1 MSVHGKRIDITD
13 DDMVAAAAIA
23 DISASKARKII
34 GEVRE
39 AVVRWRSFADEAG
52 VKPAHADA
60 ISARLD
66 FHA

>member
-1 MSVHGKRIDITD
+1 
-13 DDMVAAAAIA
+13 MVSREANL
-23 DISASKARKII
+23 SASKARKII

-66 FHA
+66 IHA